1 MIQAHV
7 LNIFLLCMNSLF
19 PSANGYHGL
28 INQGS
33 TCYLNSV
40 LQVLFMTKD
49 FREAVKK
56 YSGQNPHS
64 EFLDHDLKALFD
76 DLQNYTAYTYKITNK
91 LGIDNVY
98 EQHDAA
104 EYFERIL
111 RMTSTDASKIFHGQ
125 LVNKTTCSKG
135 HIQTDRDAPFWYLP
149 LSLVDCC
156 SKDYSVVKGI
166 EDFFKTFCGKNQIY
180 CEQCDDKVDATMTD
194 VIKHHP
200 DVLCLLLKRFEFN
213 YNYMS
218 NIKINSYVE
227 VPETLQVPESQ
238 KYELY
243 AVVDHCGDLRG
254 GDYIATIKIQEEHGD
269 RWYHFQDTRVTELV
283 HQPFQLDNTERSQ
296 SAYLLFYRK
305 SKDAAAEVVKEMRS
319 LAMSNLQVIH
329 EGADQIPQD
338 NGLNSIAKSLP
349 LRSSKQLFPSSSTG
363 NSGSPESP
371 RIVSIRRIKVVED
384 LLVVFKDKSIMT
396 VTLKMDFVNERG
408 INDAGV
414 SREVYTAFWEQ
425 FVEQCDGETER
436 VPRLRPDFCEAEWQA
451 VGQIWVKGFL
461 DHGVFPVRLSKAFIL
476 ACIHGID
483 SVSIDILMT
492 SFLNYVAP
500 VERSAV
506 ENALQGT
513 MGESDEEDLLDL
525 FTRMGSHSLPPK
537 NNMQLAIERMAH
549 KAILQEPKYIVDCFS
564 TPMAGL
570 QQKLSDKERVL
581 SLYETKKA
589 TGKRVLQLFET
600 TNMVLSQR
608 ERITFK
614 YLQHYV
620 KTADETKAEKI
631 LRFCTG
637 SSVICVDKIL
647 VSFNAETGLRRR
659 PVGHTCDATLHI
671 PCTYSSYPEF
681 RTEFDNILSS
691 NYFEMYVI

>member
-1 MIQAHV
+1 MKFTVHLLITHV
-7 LNIFLLCMNSLF
+7 YFLC
-19 PSANGYHGL
+19 
-28 INQGS
+28 
-33 TCYLNSV
+33 
-40 LQVLFMTKD
+40 
-49 FREAVKK
+49 R
-56 YSGQNPHS
+56 YSEQNPHS
-64 EFLDHDLKALFD
+64 EFLDDDLKALFV
-76 DLQNYTAYTYKITNK
+76 DLQNYTAYTYKITKK
-91 LGIDNVY
+91 LGINKVN
-98 EQHDAA
+98 EQRNAA

-111 RMTSTDASKIFHGQ
+111 RMTSPDASKIFHGQ
-125 LVNKTTCSKG
+125 LANKTTCSKG
-135 HIQTDRDAPFWYLP
+135 HIQTDGDTPFWYLH
-149 LSLVDCC
+149 LSW
-156 SKDYSVVKGI
+156 SEDYSVVKGI
-166 EDFFKTFCGKNQIY
+166 EEFFKTSDFCGENQMY
-180 CEQCDDKVDATMTD
+180 CEQCGDKVDATMTA

-213 YNYMS
+213 YECMS
-218 NIKINSYVE
+218 YIKINCFVE
-227 VPETLQVPESQ
+227 VPETLQIPENQ

-243 AVVDHCGDLRG
+243 AVVDHFGDLRG
-254 GDYIATIKIQEEHGD
+254 GHYTATIKMQEEHGD
-269 RWYHFQDTRVTELV
+269 RWHNFNDTRVTELV
-283 HQPFQLDNTERSQ
+283 YQPFQLDNTERSQ

-319 LAMSNLQVIH
+319 LAIQNMQVIH
-329 EGADQIPQD
+329 EGAAQIPQD
-338 NGLNSIAKSLP
+338 NGLNSIAQGLP

-371 RIVSIRRIKVVED
+371 RSVSIHRIKVVED

-396 VTLKMDFVNERG
+396 VTLKMDFVNERA
-408 INDAGV
+408 IDDAAV

-425 FVEQCDGETER
+425 FLEQCEGETER

-451 VGQIWVKGFL
+451 VGQIWVKGL
-461 DHGVFPVRLSKAFIL
+461 VDHGVIPVRLSKAFIL
-476 ACIHGID
+476 ACLHGID

-492 SFLNYVAP
+492 SFLNYIAP

-564 TPMAGL
+564 TPMACL
-570 QQKLSDKERVL
+570 QQRLSDKESVL

-608 ERITFK
+608 EHTTFN

-620 KTADETKAEKI
+620 KNADETKAEKI

-637 SSVICVDKIL
+637 YSVICVDKIL
-647 VSFNAETGLRRR
+647 VCFNAETGLRRR
-659 PVGHTCDATLHI
+659 PVGDTCGATLHI
-671 PCTYSSYPEF
+671 PCTYCSYPEF

-691 NYFEMYVI
+691 NYIEMYVI

>member
-1 MIQAHV
+1 MAQK
-7 LNIFLLCMNSLF
+7 MNGQCTNTSL
-19 PSANGYHGL
+19 ANRYHGL

-56 YSGQNPHS
+56 SGKNPHS

-91 LGIDNVY
+91 LGIDNVN
-98 EQHDAA
+98 EQRDAA

-111 RMTSTDASKIFHGQ
+111 RKTSPDASMIFHGQ

-166 EDFFKTFCGKNQIY
+166 EEFFKPLDFCGENQLY
-180 CEQCDDKVDATMTD
+180 CEQCDDKVDATVTD

-227 VPETLQVPESQ
+227 VPETLRIPESQ

-254 GDYIATIKIQEEHGD
+254 GYYSATIKIQEEHGD
-269 RWYHFQDTRVTELV
+269 RWHHFQDTRVTELV
-283 HQPFQLDNTERSQ
+283 YQPFQLDNTERSQ

-305 SKDAAAEVVKEMRS
+305 SKDAAAEMVKEMRS

-329 EGADQIPQD
+329 EGAAQIPQD
-338 NGLNSIAKSLP
+338 NELNSIAKSLP
-349 LRSSKQLFPSSSTG
+349 LRSSKQRFPSSSTG

-371 RIVSIRRIKVVED
+371 RTVLIRRIKVVED

-408 INDAGV
+408 IDDAGV

-425 FVEQCDGETER
+425 FVEQCEGETER
-436 VPRLRPDFCEAEWQA
+436 VPRLRPDFCETEWQA

-570 QQKLSDKERVL
+570 QQKLSDKESVL

-600 TNMVLSQR
+600 TNLVLSQR
-608 ERITFK
+608 EHITFN

-620 KTADETKAEKI
+620 KSADETKAEKI

-659 PVGHTCDATLHI
+659 PVGHTCDTTLHI

>member
-7 LNIFLLCMNSLF
+7 LNIYLLCMNSLF
-19 PSANGYHGL
+19 PSANTYHGL

-56 YSGQNPHS
+56 YSGENPHS
-64 EFLDHDLKALFD
+64 EFLDHDLKVLFD
-76 DLQNYTAYTYKITNK
+76 DLQNYTAYTFKITNK
-91 LGIDNVY
+91 LGIDNVN
-98 EQHDAA
+98 EQRNAA
-104 EYFERIL
+104 EYFERVL

-135 HIQTDRDAPFWYLP
+135 HIQTDRDAPFWYLQ
-149 LSLVDCC
+149 LSLVDSC
-156 SKDYSVVKGI
+156 SVVKGI
-166 EDFFKTFCGKNQIY
+166 EEFFKTSDFCGENQIY
-180 CEQCDDKVDATMTD
+180 CEQCGDKVDATMTA
-194 VIKHHP
+194 VIKDHP

-213 YNYMS
+213 YNYIS
-218 NIKINSYVE
+218 YINSYVD
-227 VPETLQVPESQ
+227 VPETLQIPENQ

-243 AVVDHCGDLRG
+243 AVVDHFGDLKG
-254 GDYIATIKIQEEHGD
+254 GHYTATIKIQEEHGN
-269 RWYHFQDTRVTELV
+269 RWHHFQDTRVTELV
-283 HQPFQLDNTERSQ
+283 YQPFQLNNTERSQ

-305 SKDAAAEVVKEMRS
+305 SKDAAAEMVKEMRS
-319 LAMSNLQVIH
+319 LAMSNMQVIH
-329 EGADQIPQD
+329 EGAAQIPQD

-349 LRSSKQLFPSSSTG
+349 LRSSKQRFPSSSTG

-371 RIVSIRRIKVVED
+371 RTVLIRRIKVVED

-408 INDAGV
+408 IDDAGV

-425 FVEQCDGETER
+425 FVEQCEGETER

-525 FTRMGSHSLPPK
+525 FTRMGSNSLPPK

>member
-7 LNIFLLCMNSLF
+7 LNIYLLCMNSLF
-19 PSANGYHGL
+19 PSANTYHGL

-56 YSGQNPHS
+56 YSEQNPNS

-76 DLQNYTAYTYKITNK
+76 DLQNYTTYTFKITNK
-91 LGIDNVY
+91 LGIDNVN
-98 EQHDAA
+98 EQRNAA
-104 EYFERIL
+104 EYFERVL

-135 HIQTDRDAPFWYLP
+135 HIQTDRDAPFWYLQ
-149 LSLVDCC
+149 LSLVDSC
-156 SKDYSVVKGI
+156 SVVKGI
-166 EDFFKTFCGKNQIY
+166 EEFFKTSDFCGENQIY
-180 CEQCDDKVDATMTD
+180 CEQCGDKVDATMTA
-194 VIKHHP
+194 VIKDHP

-213 YNYMS
+213 YNYIS
-218 NIKINSYVE
+218 YINSYVD
-227 VPETLQVPESQ
+227 VPETLQIPENQ

-243 AVVDHCGDLRG
+243 AVVDHFGDLKG
-254 GDYIATIKIQEEHGD
+254 GHYTATIKIQEEHGN
-269 RWYHFQDTRVTELV
+269 RWHHFQDTRVTELV
-283 HQPFQLDNTERSQ
+283 YQPFQLNNTERSQ

-305 SKDAAAEVVKEMRS
+305 SKDAAAEMVKEMRS
-319 LAMSNLQVIH
+319 LAMSNMQVIH
-329 EGADQIPQD
+329 EGAAQIPQD

-349 LRSSKQLFPSSSTG
+349 LRSSKQRFPSSSTG

-371 RIVSIRRIKVVED
+371 RTVLIRRIKVVED

-408 INDAGV
+408 IDDAGV

-425 FVEQCDGETER
+425 FVEQCEGETER

-525 FTRMGSHSLPPK
+525 FTRMGSNSLPPK

>member
-1 MIQAHV
+1 MAQK
-7 LNIFLLCMNSLF
+7 MNGQCTNTSL
-19 PSANGYHGL
+19 ANTYHGL

-56 YSGQNPHS
+56 YSGENPHS
-64 EFLDHDLKALFD
+64 EFLDHDLKVLFD
-76 DLQNYTAYTYKITNK
+76 DLQNYTAYTFKITNK
-91 LGIDNVY
+91 LGIDNVN
-98 EQHDAA
+98 EQRNAA
-104 EYFERIL
+104 EYFERVL

-135 HIQTDRDAPFWYLP
+135 HIQTDRDAPFWYLQ
-149 LSLVDCC
+149 LSLVDSC
-156 SKDYSVVKGI
+156 SVVKGI
-166 EDFFKTFCGKNQIY
+166 EEFFKTSDFCGENQIY
-180 CEQCDDKVDATMTD
+180 CEQCGDKVDATMTA
-194 VIKHHP
+194 VIKDHP

-213 YNYMS
+213 YNYIS
-218 NIKINSYVE
+218 YINSYVD
-227 VPETLQVPESQ
+227 VPETLQIPENQ

-243 AVVDHCGDLRG
+243 AVVDHFGDLKG
-254 GDYIATIKIQEEHGD
+254 GHYTATIKIQEEHGN
-269 RWYHFQDTRVTELV
+269 RWHHFQDTRVTELV
-283 HQPFQLDNTERSQ
+283 YQPFQLNNTERSQ

-305 SKDAAAEVVKEMRS
+305 SKDAAAEMVKEMRS
-319 LAMSNLQVIH
+319 LAMSNMQVIH
-329 EGADQIPQD
+329 EGAAQIPQD

-349 LRSSKQLFPSSSTG
+349 LRSSKQRFPSSSTG

-371 RIVSIRRIKVVED
+371 RTVLIRRIKVVED

-408 INDAGV
+408 IDDAGV

-425 FVEQCDGETER
+425 FVEQCEGETER

-525 FTRMGSHSLPPK
+525 FTRMGSNSLPPK

>member
-1 MIQAHV
+1 MAQK
-7 LNIFLLCMNSLF
+7 MNGQCTNTSL
-19 PSANGYHGL
+19 ANGYHGL

>member
-1 MIQAHV
+1 MAQK
-7 LNIFLLCMNSLF
+7 MNGQCTNTSL
-19 PSANGYHGL
+19 ANRYHGL

-40 LQVLFMTKD
+40 LQVLFRTKD

-56 YSGQNPHS
+56 YSEQNARS

-76 DLQNYTAYTYKITNK
+76 DLQNYTAYTFKITNK
-91 LGIDNVY
+91 LGIDNVN
-98 EQHDAA
+98 EQRNAA
-104 EYFERIL
+104 EYVERVL
-111 RMTSTDASKIFHGQ
+111 RMTSTDASKIFHGH

-135 HIQTDRDAPFWYLP
+135 HIQTDRDAPFWYLQ
-149 LSLVDCC
+149 LSLVDSC
-156 SKDYSVVKGI
+156 SVVKGI
-166 EDFFKTFCGKNQIY
+166 EEFFKTSDFCGENQIY
-180 CEQCDDKVDATMTD
+180 CEQCGDKVDATMTA
-194 VIKHHP
+194 VIKDHP

-213 YNYMS
+213 YNYIS
-218 NIKINSYVE
+218 YINSYVE
-227 VPETLQVPESQ
+227 VPETLQVPENQ

-243 AVVDHCGDLRG
+243 AVVDHFGDLKG
-254 GDYIATIKIQEEHGD
+254 GHYTATIKIQEEHGN
-269 RWYHFQDTRVTELV
+269 RWHHFQDTRVTELV
-283 HQPFQLDNTERSQ
+283 YQPFQLNNTERSQ

-305 SKDAAAEVVKEMRS
+305 SKDAAAEMVKEMRS
-319 LAMSNLQVIH
+319 LAMSNMQVIH
-329 EGADQIPQD
+329 EGAAQIPQD

-349 LRSSKQLFPSSSTG
+349 LRSSKQRFPSSSTG

-371 RIVSIRRIKVVED
+371 RTVLIRRIKVVED

-408 INDAGV
+408 IDDAGV

-425 FVEQCDGETER
+425 FVEQCEGETER

>member
-1 MIQAHV
+1 MLLEQCAAGAVHDQRLQRGCEKVCCPALSVILYLSYMKFTVHLLITHV
-7 LNIFLLCMNSLF
+7 YFLC
-19 PSANGYHGL
+19 
-28 INQGS
+28 
-33 TCYLNSV
+33 
-40 LQVLFMTKD
+40 
-49 FREAVKK
+49 R

>member
-19 PSANGYHGL
+19 SSANRYHGL

-40 LQVLFMTKD
+40 LQVLFRTKD

-56 YSGQNPHS
+56 YSEQNARS

-76 DLQNYTAYTYKITNK
+76 DLQNYTAYTFKITNK
-91 LGIDNVY
+91 LGIDNVN
-98 EQHDAA
+98 EQRNAA
-104 EYFERIL
+104 EYVERVL
-111 RMTSTDASKIFHGQ
+111 RMTSTDASKIFHGH

-135 HIQTDRDAPFWYLP
+135 HIQTDRDAPFWYLQ
-149 LSLVDCC
+149 LSLVDSC
-156 SKDYSVVKGI
+156 SVVKGI
-166 EDFFKTFCGKNQIY
+166 EEFFKTSDFCGENQIY
-180 CEQCDDKVDATMTD
+180 CEQCGDKVDATMTA
-194 VIKHHP
+194 VIKDHP

-213 YNYMS
+213 YNYIS
-218 NIKINSYVE
+218 YINSYVE
-227 VPETLQVPESQ
+227 VPETLQVPENQ

-243 AVVDHCGDLRG
+243 AVVDHFGDLKG
-254 GDYIATIKIQEEHGD
+254 GHYTATIKIQEEHGN
-269 RWYHFQDTRVTELV
+269 RWHHFQDTRVTELV
-283 HQPFQLDNTERSQ
+283 YQPFQLNNTERSQ

-305 SKDAAAEVVKEMRS
+305 SKDAAAEMVKEMRS
-319 LAMSNLQVIH
+319 LAMSNMQVIH
-329 EGADQIPQD
+329 EGAAQIPQD

-349 LRSSKQLFPSSSTG
+349 LRSSKQRFPSSSTG

-371 RIVSIRRIKVVED
+371 RTVLIRRIKVVED

-408 INDAGV
+408 IDDAGV

-425 FVEQCDGETER
+425 FVEQCEGETER